1 MDIMDPL
8 TSSTGGP
15 QRLTGRPD
23 SIQSSDSDHPGV
35 EGAEGVSF
43 AEALSNALGDVQSK
57 QNLADEAIRKL
68 ATGEV
73 QDVHQ
78 VMVAFEQARLSMQL
92 LTEVRNKLVETYQEV
107 TRMQV

>member
-8 TSSTGGP
+8 TAASGDL
-15 QRLTGRPD
+15 QRLTGQPN
-23 SIQSSDSDHPGV
+23 SIQSPNSDHPGIEGV
-35 EGAEGVSF
+35 EGSSF
-43 AEALSNALGDVQSK
+43 ADMLSDAIGDVQNK
-57 QNLADEAIRKL
+57 QNLADDAIRKL

-92 LTEVRNKLVETYQEV
+92 LTEVRNKLVEAYQEV
-107 TRMQV
+107 SRMQL